1 MYLISSRLYITTCL
15 ETLFWFSLICI
26 STRKIWIGKYTEQD
40 FHKWC
45 SMAQWWPSI
54 ISFSLLMYD
63 LWPRHLLL
71 LMLKGTIKTS
81 LGWYIVANIKLWQTC
96 QENANH
102 FRGLFSITILSL
114 FIAYLYVHLF
124 WAVQKLIH
132 KSNAK
137 SKTLSNMYLILIVSR
152 WHYCLQE
159 QNNQFVIGLILD
171 KNGRFWNSL
180 KCVLIYL
187 WSFFPYLSTWRIFCW
202 RIILMF

>member
-1 MYLISSRLYITTCL
+1 MYFYQKNMNWEIYRTGFPQVVFNGSMVTIYYIIQPPHVR
-15 ETLFWFSLICI
+15 F
-26 STRKIWIGKYTEQD
+26 
-40 FHKWC
+40 
-45 SMAQWWPSI
+45 MA
-54 ISFSLLMYD
+54 
-63 LWPRHLLL
+63 
-71 LMLKGTIKTS
+71 KTS
-81 LGWYIVANIKLWQTC
+81 PTSDAERHNQNVIRLVYCCKYQTLANLSR
-96 QENANH
+96 NANY
-102 FRGLFSITILSL
+102 FRGPFSNTILSL
-114 FIAYLYVHLF
+114 FIAYLYLHLF

-159 QNNQFVIGLILD
+159 QNNQFVIGLILA